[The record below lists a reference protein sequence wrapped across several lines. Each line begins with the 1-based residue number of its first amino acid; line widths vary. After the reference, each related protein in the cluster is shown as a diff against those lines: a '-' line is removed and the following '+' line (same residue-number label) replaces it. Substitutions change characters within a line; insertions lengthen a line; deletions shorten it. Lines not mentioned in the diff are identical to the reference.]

1 MCDEEGIE
9 LKKDCSGKFNV
20 RVSPELHADISSAA
34 TAEGKILNQC
44 VNDPCENC
52 GICCLAFSLPPF
64 DANELVKASDALLQ
78 QVDAYARSARYRNSN
93 PCLWLDLDSG
103 KCKHYKSR
111 PVLCR
116 WFEPGCQACDN
127 LRVEAGLPR
136 LRGEDVSS

>member
-1 MCDEEGIE
+1 MNTP
-9 LKKDCSGKFNV
+9 S
-20 RVSPELHADISSAA
+20 
-34 TAEGKILNQC
+34 
-44 VNDPCENC
+44 NDPCENC

-136 LRGEDVSS
+136 LQGEHVSS

>member
-1 MCDEEGIE
+1 MNTP
-9 LKKDCSGKFNV
+9 S
-20 RVSPELHADISSAA
+20 
-34 TAEGKILNQC
+34 
-44 VNDPCENC
+44 NDPCHNC

-78 QVDAYARSARYRNSN
+78 QVDAYAHSARYRNSN

-103 KCKHYKSR
+103 KCKQHKFR

-127 LRVEAGLPR
+127 LRVKAGLPR
-136 LRGEDVSS
+136 LQREKEDRDG